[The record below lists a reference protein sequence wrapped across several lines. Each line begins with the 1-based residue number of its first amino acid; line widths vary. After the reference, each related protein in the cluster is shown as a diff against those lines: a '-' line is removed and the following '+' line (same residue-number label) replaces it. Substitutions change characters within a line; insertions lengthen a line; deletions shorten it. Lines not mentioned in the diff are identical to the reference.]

1 MLSGNSYISD
11 SYVCS
16 SKNGRAKGMNED
28 KKPFNRNEY
37 ERESEGLWDIKKQK
51 QENQL
56 NHST

>member
-28 KKPFNRNEY
+28 KKKKKKPFNRNEY
-37 ERESEGLWDIKKQK
+37 ERESEGLWDIKEQK
-51 QENQL
+51 QENQ
-56 NHST
+56 